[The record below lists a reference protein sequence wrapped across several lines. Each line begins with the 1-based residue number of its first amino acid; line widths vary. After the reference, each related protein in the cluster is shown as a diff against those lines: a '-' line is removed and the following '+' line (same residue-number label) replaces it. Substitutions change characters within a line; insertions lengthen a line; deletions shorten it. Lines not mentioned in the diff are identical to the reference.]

1 MKRKFFNN
9 NSMSDKIVVQRTY
22 NFEDFDA
29 VYVNSSDQYQ
39 QKDYDR
45 ILNSEQKKSIH
56 LWAWKN
62 DKAVAEFAIMCAD
75 KDLDYTSVEASGL
88 SSESGTLS

>member
-39 QKDYDR
+39 QKDYDKIGR
-45 ILNSEQKKSIH
+45 AH
-56 LWAWKN
+56 
-62 DKAVAEFAIMCAD
+62 V
-75 KDLDYTSVEASGL
+75 
-88 SSESGTLS
+88 